1 MLLRIDNIFLTTT
14 NVEDIAKHYS
24 NLTGMPI
31 RRRQVEQPGLMWAEL
46 LAGGMEFSF
55 RLADATPSIHEHLV
69 GNFLEQPPGG
79 GATISFEVADT
90 KDVRKQLESRGVKF
104 HGETISC
111 SDGQELISIFEDH
124 AGRPVQ
130 LYEPR
135 FGSTEA
141 ASVSAVRQ
149 ASTVSFAYTQNKIQV
164 GSNLRNIANLG
175 LSIAFEEQD
184 LEAAKDFYGRVLELP
199 LEEESES
206 GVAFRLD
213 HALIEFRKSPAAELN
228 SAAAKG
234 GIVVFEVRTL
244 APAMAM
250 LKSMTSSVSSP
261 LDVGAAVPGARMR
274 GRDLDGNQFEFWER
288 PNVY

>member
-14 NVEDIAKHYS
+14 SVEDIATHYS

-55 RLADATPSIHEHLV
+55 RLANATPSIHEHLI
-69 GNFLEQPPGG
+69 GNFLEQPPGS

-90 KDVRKQLESRGVKF
+90 QAVRKKLESRGVKF
-104 HGETISC
+104 HGETINC

-124 AGRPVQ
+124 SGRPVQ

-135 FGSTEA
+135 FGSTES
-141 ASVSAVRQ
+141 ASALAVRQ
-149 ASTVSFAYTQNKIQV
+149 ASSVSFAYTQNPIQI

-175 LSIAFEEQD
+175 LSIVFEEQD
-184 LEAAKDFYGRVLELP
+184 LKAAKDFYGNVLELT
-199 LEEESES
+199 LEEESDTEL
-206 GVAFRLD
+206 AFRLD
-213 HALIEFRKSPAAELN
+213 HALIEFRKP
-228 SAAAKG
+228 SAPDTKYTAAKG
-234 GIVVFEVRTL
+234 GIVVFEVRNL

-250 LKSMTSSVSSP
+250 LKSMTSSDNSLPHVKTI
-261 LDVGAAVPGARMR
+261 VPGARIR
-274 GRDLDGNQFEFWER
+274 GQDLDGNQFEFWER